1 MLTTAQKKT
10 TPRSR
15 FYQAAWCDFFANTAA
30 NIKNNRSEA
39 AKINRNE
46 VAKNN
51 RSEAAK
57 I

>member
-1 MLTTAQKKT
+1 MLTIAQKKT

-46 VAKNN
+46 AAKN
-51 RSEAAK
+51 
-57 I
+57 